1 MSTREAISDLLKLDE
16 DIDLVIPRGSNE
28 LVRSIKE
35 QSKTIPVLGHAEGVC
50 HVYVDKAADP
60 TKAVQVKLRGDGQ
73 GWERSLLYICKGNY
87 HIPSTSQKAG
97 LTGLYKN
104 FLLMSTTAI
113 SKPVLQEVNGTVI
126 LPLKYKGVSVPC
138 FKKETF

>member
-1 MSTREAISDLLKLDE
+1 MKLDD

-60 TKAVQVKLRGDGQ
+60 AKTVQVKG
-73 GWERSLLYICKGNY
+73 
-87 HIPSTSQKAG
+87 
-97 LTGLYKN
+97 
-104 FLLMSTTAI
+104 
-113 SKPVLQEVNGTVI
+113 
-126 LPLKYKGVSVPC
+126 
-138 FKKETF
+138 